1 MLTKLRQTE
10 KGQASILL
18 ALALIALLGFTALAI
33 DGGMVYANRRHAQ
46 NASDAASL
54 AGGSAAAMWMEN
66 HYVDY
71 SNFDCDEGRVQA
83 AMNND
88 HGAKKAAID
97 RAGGNDFEIDR
108 DVSDR
113 NGVTTDCVDS
123 YNNGSWVEKY
133 LDVITYITTDTN
145 TAFAHFVYGGPL
157 RNSVEAV
164 ARVRPR
170 MPVAFGNAIVALAMN
185 CDDGGIDFDGTNVV
199 HVTGGGIFANSCIET
214 NGTVGVSVDGG
225 YHVSCALT
233 DCYTDNGGSGT
244 VSPPPQEGTGTQL
257 PPSSFQ
263 VPTPDCSGIPSHGVY
278 NNDGTVE
285 PGTYTR
291 IRIQNGD
298 HAFDPGLYCISEE
311 FTINGGN
318 VTGIGVTFYL
328 TSGNFATSG
337 NATTRLDAPGSRHCG
352 SPCSNYHALPGVL
365 VYLAQG
371 NTGEASLLGTGDSR
385 FSGLVYVP
393 DGTIEAGGTS
403 SDLGEINAQLVG
415 NDVNIHGNTSVNIN
429 FNDQTNYQL
438 PAAIELNR

>member
-1 MLTKLRQTE
+1 MQKYHPRSE
-10 KGQASILL
+10 KGQAAILL

-54 AGGSAAAMWMEN
+54 AGGSAAAMYLEN
-66 HYVDY
+66 HYIDY
-71 SNFDCDEGRVQA
+71 SNFDCSEGRVQA
-83 AMNND
+83 AQNND
-88 HGAKKAAID
+88 HGAKKAAIA

-113 NGVTTDCVDS
+113 NGVTTDCVDH
-123 YNNGSWVEKY
+123 YDNGSWVEKY

-185 CDDGGIDFDGTNVV
+185 CDEGGIDFDGTNVV

-225 YHVSCALT
+225 FNVSCALT

-244 VSPPPQEGTGTQL
+244 VSPPPEEGTGTQL

-263 VPTPDCSGIPSHGVY
+263 IQAPNCAGIPSHGNY

-285 PGTYTR
+285 WGSYTS

-298 HAFDPGLYCISEE
+298 HTFEPGLYCVSGDVV
-311 FTINGGN
+311 INGGTVN
-318 VTGIGVTFYL
+318 GTGITFYL
-328 TSGNFATSG
+328 TSGDFETSG
-337 NATTRLDAPGSRHCG
+337 NATTNLFGPNSRHCG
-352 SPCSNYHALPGVL
+352 SPCEDFRALPGVL
-365 VYLAQG
+365 IYLAQG
-371 NTGEASLLGTGDSR
+371 NTGEATLLGTGDSS

-403 SDLGEINAQLVG
+403 SDLAEINAQLVG
-415 NDVNIHGNTSVNIN
+415 KDVKIHGNTSVVIN